1 MPHITDGLQQ
11 HTLPTGTY
19 GFSATGLD
27 ALGASEYTL
36 VSVVVDVSPS
46 VSPFLQELNR
56 TVKAIIQ
63 ACKYSPRADNLL
75 VRVTKFSGWIDE
87 VHGFKLL
94 EYCNASDYD
103 KCLQCGSATA
113 LYDAAENGITA
124 TGAYAGDLSRQNFG
138 VNGIVFVLTD
148 GEDNSSTLP
157 MTAVKKAIA
166 AIQKDESLES
176 LTTVLVGVNVKDPS
190 MASYL
195 RSFYQTAGFTQY
207 VEIEEADAFTLAR
220 LADFVSRSIASQ
232 SQVLGTGG
240 AVPSLTF

>member
-19 GFSATGLD
+19 GFSATGLN

-46 VSPFLQELNR
+46 VGPFIGELNR

-75 VRVTKFSGWIDE
+75 VRVTKFSGQMDE

-94 EYCNASDYD
+94 EYCNADDYD
-103 KCLQCGSATA
+103 KRLTTGSATA
-113 LYDAAENGITA
+113 LYDAAENGISA
-124 TGAYAGDLSRQNFG
+124 TGVYAGDLTRQNFG

-157 MTAVKKAIA
+157 MSAVKAAIA
-166 AIQKDESLES
+166 RIQKEESLES
-176 LTTVLVGVNVKDPS
+176 LTTVLVGVNVKDPA
-190 MASYL
+190 MANYL
-195 RSFYQTAGFTQY
+195 RTFYQQAGFTQY

-220 LADFVSRSIASQ
+220 LADFVSRSISAQ
-232 SQVLGTGG
+232 SQALGTGG
-240 AVPSLTF
+240 VAPSLSF

>member
-1 MPHITDGLQQ
+1 MPHISDALQQ
-11 HTLPTGTY
+11 RNLPTGTY

-27 ALGASEYTL
+27 SLGASEYTL

-46 VSPFLQELNR
+46 VSPFIKELNR

-75 VRVTKFSGWIDE
+75 VRVTKFSGRIDE

-94 EYCNASDYD
+94 EFCNADDYD
-103 KCLQCGSATA
+103 KCLRTGSATA

-124 TGAYAGDLSRQNFG
+124 TGVYAGDLSKQNFG

-157 MTAVKKAIA
+157 MSAVKAAIA
-166 AIQKDESLES
+166 TLQKDESLES
-176 LTTVLVGVNVKDPS
+176 LTTVLVGVNVKDPA
-190 MASYL
+190 MANYL
-195 RSFYQTAGFTQY
+195 RTFYQTVGFTQY

-220 LADFVSRSIASQ
+220 LADFVSRSIAAQ
-232 SQVLGTGG
+232 SRALGMGG
-240 AVPSLTF
+240 VVPSLSF